1 MESRRLRC
9 KVSIKERA
17 NAGIPA
23 LGGNNSRSVAASL
36 TVKKTFSASI
46 HHVKKALCVNADDTR
61 HECDA
66 GRHATYKRHVT

>member
-23 LGGNNSRSVAASL
+23 RRGKNSRSVAGSVD
-36 TVKKTFSASI
+36 VKKTFSAG
-46 HHVKKALCVNADDTR
+46 HGDVKTPRAVKADDTR
-61 HECDA
+61 PECDA
-66 GRHATYKRHVT
+66 GRHATLRRHVT

>member
-1 MESRRLRC
+1 VESRRLRC

-23 LGGNNSRSVAASL
+23 PRGKNSRSVAASP
-36 TVKKTFSASI
+36 TVKKTFSASVGG
-46 HHVKKALCVNADDTR
+46 VKTALSVNADDTR

-66 GRHATYKRHVT
+66 GRHATFKRHVT

>member
-23 LGGNNSRSVAASL
+23 LRGNNSRSDAGSVD
-36 TVKKTFSASI
+36 VKKTFSASRKD
-46 HHVKKALCVNADDTR
+46 VKKRRSVKADDTR
-61 HECDA
+61 PECDA
-66 GRHATYKRHVT
+66 GRHATFRRHVT